1 MQRTHKI
8 QKGHSGGRSMAA
20 KEIELISVYAEPD
33 PERDEKILKEA
44 AQAIAKYI
52 KRKAAKD

>member
-1 MQRTHKI
+1 
-8 QKGHSGGRSMAA
+8 MAA